1 VITDEVGEIELTP
14 AASEKLDQNIDLV
27 RQQILREISR
37 QRRGQGQLARVS
49 DVESVVHDIGFLDPA
64 SRPASPVAWLAV
76 VLGCT
81 SLGAELL
88 SQLDRVGGAWLA
100 GALALLTGVAAG
112 LTLVTVMPMA
122 KRRTATR
129 SRSRREFR
137 YAFSALEDD
146 VRRHA
151 RELIGPAADSASLGR
166 VISAVELLQ
175 LWTLEDSRS
184 FRRLLG
190 VRNSIVHEDSYV
202 IPAQKLRTG
211 FAQMTRLSSLLDNR
225 TPLDPDLRTRRP
237 RDARAALLFEERVIN
252 ALRQADLD
260 VNSTHGATGNDLSVR
275 TAGSVTRVVVKF
287 RKTGI
292 LAVADIADVVDK
304 PEPGVNTIIVTN
316 AAVSPYSRQYA
327 QLANNGDS
335 RRGTVSI
342 VSWRDGHDAQALI
355 SAIRSGSAASETRG
369 HPGSS

>member
-1 VITDEVGEIELTP
+1 VNTDEVGEIELTP

-37 QRRGQGQLARVS
+37 QRRGPGQLARVS

-64 SRPASPVAWLAV
+64 SRRAAPVSWVAI
-76 VLGCT
+76 VLGCA
-81 SLGAELL
+81 SLAAELF
-88 SQLDRVGGAWLA
+88 SQLDRVGAGWLA
-100 GALALLTGVAAG
+100 GGLALLTGVAAG
-112 LTLVTVMPMA
+112 LTLVTVMLMTR
-122 KRRTATR
+122 RRTATR

-184 FRRLLG
+184 FRQLLG
-190 VRNSIVHEDSYV
+190 VRNAIVHEDSYV
-202 IPAQKLRTG
+202 IPAQRLRTG
-211 FAQMTRLSSLLDNR
+211 FTQMSRLSSLLDNR
-225 TPLDPDLRTRRP
+225 TPLGPDLRKHRP
-237 RDARAALLFEERVIN
+237 WDARAALVFEERVIN
-252 ALRQADLD
+252 VLRRADLD
-260 VNSTHGATGNDLSVR
+260 VSSAEGATGNDLLVR
-275 TAGSVTRVVVKF
+275 AAGSATRVAVKF

-304 PEPGVNTIIVTN
+304 AEPGVHTVIVTN
-316 AAVSPYSRQYA
+316 AAVSPYCYQYA
-327 QLANNGDS
+327 QLARNGDS
-335 RRGTVSI
+335 HPRTVSI
-342 VSWRDGHDAQALI
+342 VAWQDGHDTQPLI
-355 SAIRSGSAASETRG
+355 SAIRSGPAV
-369 HPGSS
+369 